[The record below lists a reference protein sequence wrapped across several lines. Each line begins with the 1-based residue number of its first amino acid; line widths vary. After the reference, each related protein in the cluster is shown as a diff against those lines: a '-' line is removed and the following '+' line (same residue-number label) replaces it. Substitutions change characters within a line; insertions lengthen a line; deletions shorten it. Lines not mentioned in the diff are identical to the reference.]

1 MQGSAILSWSENINK
16 YYGIIEYQLG
26 NEMKQ
31 FTTSSVILNSFD
43 TKTHFSAENLKRSNK
58 ILYFYIMYE
67 HLTKHIYLQ
76 VYKILFEFED
86 TNFFK

>member
-43 TKTHFSAENLKRSNK
+43 TKTHFLAENLKRSNK

-67 HLTKHIYLQ
+67 HFTKHIYLQ